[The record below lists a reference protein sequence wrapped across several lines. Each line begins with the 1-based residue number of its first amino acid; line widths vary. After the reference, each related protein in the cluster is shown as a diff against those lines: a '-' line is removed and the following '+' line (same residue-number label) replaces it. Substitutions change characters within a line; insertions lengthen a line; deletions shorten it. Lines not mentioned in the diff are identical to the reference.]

1 MIESERLESSHDE
14 EQGETCEIFPKG
26 DETTRTGT
34 SSQRKS
40 KNQCS
45 ICSKVF
51 KKSYVLMVHMRS
63 HTGERPYI
71 CEVRTLITFQIE
83 WPENRYISLPDLRQ
97 QFQNR
102 ERVEQPQTDSH

>member
-1 MIESERLESSHDE
+1 MIENEPLESSEDE
-14 EQGETCEIFPKG
+14 PPTETCEIFPKE
-26 DETTRTGT
+26 DDAVRTGT

-45 ICSKVF
+45 ICSKAF

-71 CEVRTLITFQIE
+71 CEVRPLEIFQIE
-83 WPENRYISLPDLRQ
+83 WPENRYCFLPDLRQ
-97 QFQNR
+97 QF
-102 ERVEQPQTDSH
+102 